1 MSDGYIRK
9 AAGFTSVENTIARN
23 HDLSFKAKGLYLTIQ
38 AYITIPDSKFKKS
51 DFFKMCKEGD
61 KAFESTWTELKEAG
75 YLKTHIF
82 TINGKFVNEYEILIE
97 PKMGPHTFYYDK
109 NGKLVKTNL
118 DLKIQREKKQENER
132 NKAENCAVNEISDCD
147 EAGEEYR
154 YPHKEDTDRIPQN
167 GSNGNG
173 TNGNGSNDEGIYAY
187 GINAK
192 GDNGTGDSAY
202 IDNSKDFNILN
213 SNTDNNTFNKNI
225 NNNTEYK
232 TDYNKSLHPLTI
244 ITQEELIE
252 EPDFKMEEEKVKKQ
266 IDFDKLIYRH
276 QGNKKLLRFIVAQMT
291 DMLCE
296 MEEYTEL
303 SSKVF
308 EKTSKV
314 KKNLLDIRY
323 DDIDELLNNLP
334 AEEDK
339 DYKGIANKWGYI
351 RTCLYNIPKYRGAI
365 CHTQQIR
372 GKKGAWEYD
381 YDECFN

>member
-132 NKAENCAVNEISDCD
+132 NKAENSTLNDSLDSNKAD
-147 EAGEEYR
+147 EEYR
-154 YPHKEDTDRIPQN
+154 YPQKEGTDRMPQN

-192 GDNGTGDSAY
+192 GDNGIGDSAY
-202 IDNSKDFNILN
+202 IDNSKDLNILN
-213 SNTDNNTFNKNI
+213 SNTNNNTLNKNI
-225 NNNTEYK
+225 DKN
-232 TDYNKSLHPLTI
+232 DYNTSLHPLS
-244 ITQEELIE
+244 EVIE
-252 EPDFKMEEEKVKKQ
+252 EPEREMEEEKVKRQ
-266 IDFDKLIYRH
+266 INFDKLIYRH
-276 QGNKKLLRFIVAQMT
+276 QGNKKLLNFIVLQMA

-296 MEEYTEL
+296 TGEYTEL
-303 SSKVF
+303 SSRTF

-314 KKNLLDIRY
+314 KKNILDIKY
-323 DDIDELLNNLP
+323 EDIDELLNNLP
-334 AEEDK
+334 AEDSKEVK
-339 DYKGIANKWGYI
+339 DIVNKWGYI